1 MELCETEYKKL
12 KQECV
17 INILNHYK
25 SDHKNI
31 KELLK
36 TLKYYLLDKEDSL
49 HDIKLINEYLHYL
62 SNI

>member
-31 KELLK
+31 KELLI
-36 TLKYYLLDKEDSL
+36 T
-49 HDIKLINEYLHYL
+49 KLIFPLKFKYLI
-62 SNI
+62 NRFD